1 MRGLVIAA
9 ALLVGWVVYALYFAP
24 ERLCTTAAG
33 ICF

>member
-1 MRGLVIAA
+1 MKLQIWTVFLAIL
-9 ALLVGWVVYALYFAP
+9 ALLLLASTAP

>member
-1 MRGLVIAA
+1 MVQAVKLAFIII
-9 ALLVGWVVYALYFAP
+9 ALLLLALTAP